1 MNIKL
6 KNKYLYYNDYKLR
19 CAIGKRGITLNKKEG
34 DQKTP
39 KGSFKLEYI
48 LYRKDKIPV
57 VRSLLKKKPIKKNMG
72 WCDDNASKLYNKLI
86 KFPFKYSAEKLWKLK
101 RIYDL
106 IIVINYNLSPIIK
119 NKGSAIFIHIARK
132 NYSPTEGCI
141 ALNKKDLLFLL
152 SKVNNKTKLIIN

>member
-57 VRSLLKKKPIKKNMG
+57 VRSLLKKKQIKKNMG

-106 IIVINYNLSPIIK
+106 IIVINYNLSPVIK

-132 NYSPTEGCI
+132 NYSPTEGCV

>member
-106 IIVINYNLSPIIK
+106 IIVINYNLSPVIK

-132 NYSPTEGCI
+132 NYSPTEGCV

>member
-106 IIVINYNLSPIIK
+106 IIVINYNLSPVIK

>member
-6 KNKYLYYNDYKLR
+6 VNKFLCFDKYKLR
-19 CAIGKRGITLNKKEG
+19 CVVGKRGITHNKKEG

-106 IIVINYNLSPIIK
+106 IIVINYNLSPVIK

-132 NYSPTEGCI
+132 NYSPTEGCV